1 MEKLAQGFVLQ
12 YLNISV
18 TVIVL
23 NSGDDSLQPWS
34 IAKAAEVIYY
44 GPGSLQGLSL
54 CYLYNAPETQMTSKS
69 PLRCNVQYKVMY
81 NNSQQS
87 GLLHY
92 TK

>member
-23 NSGDDSLQPWS
+23 NSGDDSLQAWS

-44 GPGSLQGLSL
+44 RPGLSSG
-54 CYLYNAPETQMTSKS
+54 TIT
-69 PLRCNVQYKVMY
+69 PL
-81 NNSQQS
+81 S
-87 GLLHY
+87 L
-92 TK
+92 